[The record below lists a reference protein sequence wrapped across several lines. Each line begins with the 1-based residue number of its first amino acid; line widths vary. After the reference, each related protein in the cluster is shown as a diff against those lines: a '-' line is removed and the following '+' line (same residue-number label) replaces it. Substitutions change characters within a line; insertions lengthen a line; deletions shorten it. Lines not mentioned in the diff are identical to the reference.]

1 MKHSRELDVPLDGT
15 IADNMDH
22 KSNIHLFRLIYI
34 DDIIVTGNSVVAI
47 AELVNCLKQ
56 SFAMKDLGPLHFFL
70 GIHVQHQ
77 SRGLRLSRPNTFQT
91 SLTVST

>member
-47 AELVNCLKQ
+47 AELVN
-56 SFAMKDLGPLHFFL
+56 
-70 GIHVQHQ
+70 
-77 SRGLRLSRPNTFQT
+77 
-91 SLTVST
+91 